1 MKYQSSRGQYHA
13 ISAAQAIKMGIAPDG
28 GLFVPDYIPVLKSQ
42 DFATLQKQD
51 YQARTCTILA
61 YYLDDFTEQE
71 ILNCVLSAYNQASF
85 DCTAIAPLHKITPQL
100 FIQELWH
107 GPTFAFKDMALQIL
121 PHLMTYSTSKTDEE
135 KEILILVATSGD
147 TGKAALAG
155 FQDVPGTKIVVFYPR
170 EGVSEIQRR
179 QMITQEGNN
188 VFVAAVEGNFDDA
201 QSGVKQ
207 IFGDQQFV
215 NHLDKKGL
223 KLSSANSINWG
234 RLLPQ
239 IVYYISAYM
248 DLCEAGHI
256 NIGEAINVV
265 VPTGN
270 FGNILAAFYASK
282 MGIPIHK
289 LICASNANN
298 VLTEFIRS
306 GYYDR
311 NREFKRT
318 ISPSM
323 DILISSNLERLLY
336 ELTDHDAGTVV
347 QWMEELREKGIY
359 KVNATVQE
367 KLKHLIWADFSP
379 DHETMASIAQVW
391 QEHHYLLDTHTAVAW
406 GVYQRYQ
413 QLSGDL
419 TPTIIVS
426 TASPFKF
433 APSVAEALLGAASLA
448 GKNEFEILSLLS
460 QHTGIKIPTAIKEL
474 EQKRILHQTS
484 SSRDGM
490 ESTVLKLLGIE

>member
-1 MKYQSSRGQYHA
+1 MKYQSSRGKYQS

-28 GLFVPDYIPVLKSQ
+28 GLFVPDYIPVLKPQ

-51 YQARTCTILA
+51 YQARACMILA

-71 ILNCVLSAYNQASF
+71 ILNCVLSAYNQTSF
-85 DCTAIAPLHKITPQL
+85 DSAAIAPLHKITPQL

-121 PHLMTYSTSKTDEE
+121 PHLLTYSASKTEE
-135 KEILILVATSGD
+135 KKEILILVATSGD

-188 VFVAAVEGNFDDA
+188 VFVASVEGNFDDA

-207 IFGDQQFV
+207 IFADQQFV

-248 DLCEAGHI
+248 DLCEDGHI

-270 FGNILAAFYASK
+270 FGNILAAFYASR
-282 MGIPIHK
+282 MGIPINK

-298 VLTEFIRS
+298 VLTEFIQS
-306 GYYDR
+306 GHYDR

-336 ELTDHDAGTVV
+336 ELTDHDAGAVV
-347 QWMEELREKGIY
+347 KWMEELREKGSY
-359 KVNATVQE
+359 QVNATVQE
-367 KLKHLIWADFSP
+367 KLKNLFWADFTS

-391 QEHHYLLDTHTAVAW
+391 KAHHYLLDTHTAVAW

-419 TPTIIVS
+419 TPTIIAS

-433 APSVAEALLGAASLA
+433 APSVAEALLGAAALA
-448 GKNEFEILSLLS
+448 GKTEFEILSLLS
-460 QHTGIKIPTAIKEL
+460 AHTGIEIPTAIEEL

-490 ESTVLKLLGIE
+490 DTTVLKLLGIE

>member
-1 MKYQSSRGQYHA
+1 MKYQSSRGKYHA

-51 YQARTCTILA
+51 YQARACMILA

-85 DCTAIAPLHKITPQL
+85 DCTAIAPLYKITPQL

-121 PHLMTYSTSKTDEE
+121 PHLMTYSASKTNEE

-155 FQDVPGTKIVVFYPR
+155 FKDVPGTKIVVFYPR
-170 EGVSEIQRR
+170 EGVSEIQKR

-207 IFGDQQFV
+207 IFADQQFV

-256 NIGEAINVV
+256 NIGETINVV

-270 FGNILAAFYASK
+270 FGNILAAFYASR

-367 KLKHLIWADFSP
+367 KLKNLFWADFAN
-379 DHETMASIAQVW
+379 DGETMASIAQVW
-391 QEHHYLLDTHTAVAW
+391 QAHHYLLDTHTAVAW
-406 GVYQRYQ
+406 SVYQRYQ

-419 TPTIIVS
+419 TPTIIAS

-448 GKNEFEILSLLS
+448 NKTEFEILSMLS
-460 QHTGIKIPTAIKEL
+460 KHTGIEIPTAIKEL

-484 SSRDGM
+484 SSREGM
-490 ESTVLKLLGIE
+490 DTTVLNLLGIE